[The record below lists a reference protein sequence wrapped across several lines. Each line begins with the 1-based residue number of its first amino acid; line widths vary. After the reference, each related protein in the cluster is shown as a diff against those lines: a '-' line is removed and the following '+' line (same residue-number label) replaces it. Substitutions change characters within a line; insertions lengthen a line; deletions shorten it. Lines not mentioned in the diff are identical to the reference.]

1 MRSKAAG
8 FAVIGAFMLLA
19 GWSSTSRGET
29 AYSIQVAAAMDKG
42 SAEEKAE
49 EMNRLGYRSYVRL
62 ETIPGKGD
70 WYRVYVE
77 RFGSKS
83 EADREASS
91 LKSLGLLNECFVR
104 EIKGDFA
111 PASAPKKT
119 DITPTPPRKKE
130 EVAPLRKKEDVAP
143 PAIQK
148 KGAAI
153 PAPHKEWKS
162 ASSRLHFLHVGS
174 FKERENAEKNV
185 ASFGKMGQK
194 AFFVE
199 EGVARDKW
207 FKVYIGE
214 FSDVKDAKKAGVDL
228 KERGAVSYFKIIG
241 FDRGGNPKTAN
252 LHASNKATRKDGMME

>member
-1 MRSKAAG
+1 MKSTT
-8 FAVIGAFMLLA
+8 IGSALITGLLFLA
-19 GWSSTSRGET
+19 GWASPSMGET
-29 AYSIQVAAAMDKG
+29 WSIQVAAATDKG
-42 SAEEKAE
+42 SAEERAE

-62 ETIPGKGD
+62 ETVPGKGG
-70 WYRVYVE
+70 WYRVYVD

-83 EADREASS
+83 EADREAAS

-104 EIKGDFA
+104 AVKGDFA
-111 PASAPKKT
+111 LAPKKT
-119 DITPTPPRKKE
+119 DLTPTPPHKKE
-130 EVAPLRKKEDVAP
+130 EVAPLRKKEDIAP
-143 PAIQK
+143 PAPQK

-174 FKERENAEKNV
+174 FKERENAVKSV

-199 EGVARDKW
+199 EGVARDRW

-214 FSDVKDAKKAGVDL
+214 FAEVKDAKKAGVDL

-252 LHASNKATRKDGMME
+252 LHASNGATGRQQR

>member
-1 MRSKAAG
+1 MKSATIGSALIAG
-8 FAVIGAFMLLA
+8 LLFLA
-19 GWSSTSRGET
+19 GWASPSMGET
-29 AYSIQVAAAMDKG
+29 YSIQVAADTDKG
-42 SAEEKAE
+42 SAEERAE

-62 ETIPGKGD
+62 ETVPGKGD

-83 EADREASS
+83 EADREAVS

-104 EIKGDFA
+104 AVKEDFA
-111 PASAPKKT
+111 PAPAPKNT
-119 DITPTPPRKKE
+119 DIMPTPPRKKT
-130 EVAPLRKKEDVAP
+130 EVGPLRKKEDVAP
-143 PAIQK
+143 PAPQK
-148 KGAAI
+148 KGVAI

-174 FKERENAEKNV
+174 FKERENAAKSV

-199 EGVARDKW
+199 EGVARDRW

-214 FSDVKDAKKAGVDL
+214 FAEVKDAKKAGADL

-252 LHASNKATRKDGMME
+252 LHAANRASR